1 MKLKKILKIVLLDIL
16 GYAVFMG
23 IFLLFFYLIPYEL
36 ESEGTVVGDISA
48 VEDSKFE
55 FKSDND
61 MVLEDHR
68 KPSNKPNKD
77 DGRGTHYDHLGTKDV
92 ETDNEEVKAIISTDI
107 SSEIIG
113 EFENDNAIITVY
125 KKELFEGNDKITYY
139 VADVQVSSLTYFKTA
154 LAKDKYGINIKDDPM
169 DMVED
174 NDAILAITGDN
185 YSNNQSG
192 IVVRNGILY
201 RDTGNDADVC
211 VLFVDGSMKTYSSDE
226 FDAEEV
232 WAEGVWQAWCFG
244 PSLLD
249 ENGNILSNFT
259 STTYLSDKHPRVALG
274 YVEPGHY
281 VFMVV
286 DGRDEGYSC
295 GVTLS
300 ELATL
305 MYLENCVTAYNLDGG
320 GSASMIF
327 DGEFLNKATDRE
339 ISDIIYVTP

>member
-1 MKLKKILKIVLLDIL
+1 MKAKKILKIILFDIL
-16 GYAVFMG
+16 GYAVCMG
-23 IFLLFFYLIPYEL
+23 IFLLFFYLVPYEL
-36 ESEGTVVGDISA
+36 ESDGKVVGDVSA
-48 VEDSKFE
+48 VENSE
-55 FKSDND
+55 FKFTTNKD
-61 MVLEDHR
+61 MVQEDHR
-68 KPSNKPNKD
+68 TSSNSHDKD
-77 DGRGTHYDHLGTKDV
+77 AGRGTHYDHLGTKDV
-92 ETDNEEVKAIISTDI
+92 ETDNEEVKDILSTDI
-107 SSEIIG
+107 SSETIG
-113 EFENDNAIITVY
+113 NFENDNTIISVY
-125 KKELFEGNDKITYY
+125 KKELFEGDDKITYY
-139 VADVQVSSLTYFKTA
+139 VADVQVRSLTYLKTA
-154 LAKDKYGINIKDDPM
+154 LANDKYGINIKEDPM
-169 DMVED
+169 DIAED

-185 YSNNQSG
+185 YSNNESG
-192 IVVRNGILY
+192 IVVRNGVLY
-201 RDTGNDADVC
+201 RDDGNDADVC
-211 VLFVDGSMKTYSSDE
+211 VLFVDGTLKAYSSEE
-226 FDAEEV
+226 FDAEEI

-274 YVEPGHY
+274 YIEPGHY
-281 VFMVV
+281 IFMVV

-305 MYLENCVTAYNLDGG
+305 MYLENCTTAYNLDGG